1 MGDGDVAVVHQPVMR
16 GIQSDPSAILIHLD
30 PSVGRALSPKQAG
43 NVARGQ
49 SHVPAHGQHHMGI
62 ILAYALALGQGLFGG
77 GANRG
82 GTGRVHKRLVD
93 LIHHFSGLL
102 HRSGVGRQR
111 SQAFAAYGNHR
122 LHGRAGNGER

>member
-1 MGDGDVAVVHQPVMR
+1 MR

-49 SHVPAHGQHHMGI
+49 PHMAADGQHHVRI

-93 LIHHFSGLL
+93 LIHHFGGLL
-102 HRSGVGRQR
+102 HRSGVGRQCGQ
-111 SQAFAAYGNHR
+111 SIAAYGNHR
-122 LHGRAGNGER
+122 LHGRAGNGQR